1 MSNPHVADKN
11 RMSVLNLATSALQ
24 HDAALDMGTLAKA
37 ARRRR
42 RRSKRKSSRRRRR
55 RSKRKSSRRRRRTE
69 TPARPRPRPPGAS
82 TNSFVPIGEDDCGC
96 KANTFEKF
104 EWLRTSSSSSDSGPE
119 CHCQDICYLFGDPHI
134 VTFDKENRWF
144 MQEGPLR
151 DGKYFGEW
159 PKGLNRF
166 WAVAS
171 EQIQIEGLAATA
183 MSWMR
188 GVRVAGPFLSGHY
201 LEALNN
207 GAGAILVTWDGKPV
221 LTQPGDTFSAD
232 GVTLRRTNRASY
244 LPTDDQLKEAF
255 EKVRES
261 WFAMDTVI
269 KNWKD
274 GTDVFIFEFPDAVD
288 IFMTSSSLQGSQL
301 KDREPGQPTNIA
313 AEIVIRMP
321 PQPHQGGW
329 CGNFNGKKDDH
340 RTSFLRPVGQSQTPP
355 PKLPPGW
362 PFANFAPW
370 CQPGFSGFGLNQI
383 TAEGISTPM
392 LDDSSAEEIR
402 LLEKTLDDCDRN
414 TLRVARAACDHL
426 PEKDLRDACVM
437 DACVSEEP
445 MLAEHSADDVVVI
458 KSVEGGKSRQKCQC
472 KNPR

>member
-1 MSNPHVADKN
+1 
-11 RMSVLNLATSALQ
+11 
-24 HDAALDMGTLAKA
+24 
-37 ARRRR
+37 
-42 RRSKRKSSRRRRR
+42 
-55 RSKRKSSRRRRRTE
+55 
-69 TPARPRPRPPGAS
+69 
-82 TNSFVPIGEDDCGC
+82 
-96 KANTFEKF
+96 
-104 EWLRTSSSSSDSGPE
+104 
-119 CHCQDICYLFGDPHI
+119 LFGDPHI
-134 VTFDKENRWF
+134 VTFDGQNRYF
-144 MQEGPLR
+144 MQQKPFEENG
-151 DGKYFGEW
+151 GTW
-159 PKGLNRF
+159 PRGLNHF

-171 EQIQIEGLAATA
+171 EQIQIEGLAETE

-188 GVRVAGPFLSGHY
+188 GVRVAGPFLGGHY
-201 LEALNN
+201 LEAHNN

-221 LTQPGDTFSAD
+221 LTQPGDTFRAD

-255 EKVRES
+255 KKVSEA
-261 WFAMDTVI
+261 WFAMDFVI

-288 IFMTSSSLQGSQL
+288 IFMTSSALQGGDLGRCNQ
-301 KDREPGQPTNIA
+301 ENCNVA

-340 RTSFLRPVGQSQTPP
+340 KTSFLRPVGQSQTPP
-355 PKLPPGW
+355 PKLPPGC

-392 LDDSSAEEIR
+392 LDASSAEGIR
-402 LLEKTLDDCDRN
+402 LLEKTLADCDRN

-472 KNPR
+472 KDPR

>member
-1 MSNPHVADKN
+1 
-11 RMSVLNLATSALQ
+11 
-24 HDAALDMGTLAKA
+24 
-37 ARRRR
+37 
-42 RRSKRKSSRRRRR
+42 
-55 RSKRKSSRRRRRTE
+55 
-69 TPARPRPRPPGAS
+69 
-82 TNSFVPIGEDDCGC
+82 
-96 KANTFEKF
+96 
-104 EWLRTSSSSSDSGPE
+104 
-119 CHCQDICYLFGDPHI
+119 LFGDPHI
-134 VTFDKENRWF
+134 VTFDGENTWF

-159 PKGLNRF
+159 PKGLNHF

-201 LEALNN
+201 LEALND
-207 GAGAILVTWDGKPV
+207 GTGDIKVTWDGKPV

-255 EKVRES
+255 EKVKES

-288 IFMTSSSLQGSQL
+288 IFMTSSNLQGSQL

-329 CGNFNGKKDDH
+329 CGNFNGKKDDVKRGQSADWYAKNH
-340 RTSFLRPVGQSQTPP
+340 LRPVGQAQTPMTTLSP
-355 PKLPPGW
+355 DCPISYNAQLNCKLCGI
-362 PFANFAPW
+362 
-370 CQPGFSGFGLNQI
+370 CQTGLNQI

-392 LDDSSAEEIR
+392 VDASSLVDASSAEGIR
-402 LLEKTLDDCDRN
+402 SLEKTLANCDRN

-472 KNPR
+472 KDPR